1 MSRVASLVAAALRN
15 AWSFGDLPW
24 ELDVDPTREGFAE
37 QSFFADGLRPF
48 RAMDLG
54 QRRDFVFRETCF
66 HLSNLLAGERS
77 GEHLIA
83 QVLVST
89 ARERPED
96 TEFLALMTQEEAKHY
111 LSLKRYLSEKAGV
124 IYPPCARLRSVLD
137 ALEECA
143 SPEVKVLAGQ
153 IVLEW
158 TAASLIS
165 TLLLKSREPL
175 LKAILRVNLKDEAR
189 HLAYSQELR
198 EPLSRIFK
206 HRIGPE
212 MEDLIFE
219 SVRASVAALLA
230 EPVWA
235 EMGMEG
241 RRMRRHGLERLERL
255 GVLARYREV
264 VPQQLERCG
273 FPVTRL
279 KRRLGQG
286 LVKGLV
292 DAA

>member
-1 MSRVASLVAAALRN
+1 VSRVATLVEAALRN
-15 AWSFGDLPW
+15 AWSFSDLPW
-24 ELDVDPTREGFAE
+24 QLEVDPAQEGFAE

-48 RAMDLG
+48 RAMALG
-54 QRRDFVFRETCF
+54 QRRDFVFRETCY

-77 GEHLIA
+77 GEHLVA
-83 QVLVST
+83 QVLVAT
-89 ARERPED
+89 AKERPED
-96 TEFLALMTQEEAKHY
+96 REFLALMAQEEAKHY
-111 LSLKRYLSEKAGV
+111 LSLQRYLSEKAGV
-124 IYPPCARLRSVLD
+124 IYPPCARLRGVL
-137 ALEECA
+137 AAVEECA
-143 SPEVKVLAGQ
+143 SPEVKLLVGQ

-175 LKAILRVNLKDEAR
+175 LTAILRVNLKDEAR
-189 HLAYSQELR
+189 HLAYSHELR
-198 EPLSRIFK
+198 EPLARIFEK
-206 HRIGPE
+206 RVASE
-212 MEDLIFE
+212 MEDLVFE

-235 EMGMEG
+235 ELGLEG

-273 FPVTRL
+273 FPIARL

-286 LVKGLV
+286 LVKGLID
-292 DAA
+292 DA

>member
-1 MSRVASLVAAALRN
+1 MSRVASLVESALRN

-24 ELDVDPTREGFAE
+24 QLDVDPTREGFAE

-77 GEHLIA
+77 GEHLVA
-83 QVLVST
+83 QALVST

-96 TEFLALMTQEEAKHY
+96 REFLALMAQEEAKHY
-111 LSLKRYLSEKAGV
+111 LALHRYLSEKAGV
-124 IYPPCARLRSVLD
+124 IYPPCARLRAVLE

-143 SPEVKVLAGQ
+143 SSEVKVLVGQ
-153 IVLEW
+153 VVLEW

-189 HLAYSQELR
+189 HLAYSHELR
-198 EPLSRIFK
+198 EPLSLLFE
-206 HRIGPE
+206 HRVAPE
-212 MEDLIFE
+212 MEDLVFE
-219 SVRASVAALLA
+219 SVRASVAALM
-230 EPVWA
+230 PTTYDVN
-235 EMGMEG
+235 
-241 RRMRRHGLERLERL
+241 
-255 GVLARYREV
+255 
-264 VPQQLERCG
+264 
-273 FPVTRL
+273 
-279 KRRLGQG
+279 
-286 LVKGLV
+286 
-292 DAA
+292 

>member
-1 MSRVASLVAAALRN
+1 MTRVASLVSAALRN
-15 AWSFGDLPW
+15 AWSFADLPW
-24 ELDVDPTREGFAE
+24 ELEVDPTREGFVE
-37 QSFFADGLRPF
+37 ESFFADGLRPF
-48 RAMDLG
+48 RAMDLP
-54 QRRDFVFRETCF
+54 RRREFVFRETCF

-83 QVLVST
+83 QVLVAT

-96 TEFLALMTQEEAKHY
+96 MEFLALMAQEEAKHY
-111 LSLKRYLSEKAGV
+111 LSLKRYLSEKAGF
-124 IYPPCARLRSVLD
+124 IYPPCARLRSVLQ

-143 SPEVKVLAGQ
+143 SSEVKVLAGQ

-175 LKAILRVNLKDEAR
+175 LKAILRVNLRDEAR
-189 HLAYSQELR
+189 HIAYSQELR

-206 HRIGPE
+206 HRVGPE

-241 RRMRRHGLERLERL
+241 RRMRRHGLARLERL

-292 DAA
+292 DEA